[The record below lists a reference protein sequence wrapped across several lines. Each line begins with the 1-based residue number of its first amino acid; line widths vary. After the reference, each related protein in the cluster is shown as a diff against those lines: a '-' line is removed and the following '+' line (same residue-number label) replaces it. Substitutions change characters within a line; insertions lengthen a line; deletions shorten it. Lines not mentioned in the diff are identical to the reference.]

1 VTTDDIIAYCGRKR
15 YSLAYTRYWTDA
27 MYCEVPGCGSLAEAP
42 HHIRT
47 RGAGGKD
54 DAGNLL
60 ALCVMHHMQVH
71 TEGAETFATRYPSLA
86 GKIRAAREAKKV
98 VDKPG
103 KCGTVRGEG

>member
-1 VTTDDIIAYCGRKR
+1 MTTDDIIAYCGRKR

-60 ALCVMHHMQVH
+60 ALCVAHHRAIH
-71 TEGAETFATRYPSLA
+71 TEGAETFAARYPALA
-86 GKIRAAREAKKV
+86 GKIRKAREAKKS
-98 VDKPG
+98 VDK
-103 KCGTVRGEG
+103 